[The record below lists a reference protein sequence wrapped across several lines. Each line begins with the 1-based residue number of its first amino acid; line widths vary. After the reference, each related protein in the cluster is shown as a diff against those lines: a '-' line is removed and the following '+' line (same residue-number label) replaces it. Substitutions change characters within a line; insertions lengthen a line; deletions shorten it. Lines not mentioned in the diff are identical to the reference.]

1 MIKGL
6 ENTNRHWRSFSAWQ
20 YKEVYDHYL
29 EEGGVALKSGGAEG
43 SHRTQAG
50 PEMDIGE

>member
-1 MIKGL
+1 MCVCYLKKG
-6 ENTNRHWRSFSAWQ
+6 
-20 YKEVYDHYL
+20 
-29 EEGGVALKSGGAEG
+29 GMALQLGRAEG